1 MKKKTEIKTTEDI
14 MQLQGEERTKWEI
27 AVELGLFDKVVEK
40 GWKALT
46 ARESGK
52 IGGILSA
59 RQGRST
65 KSS

>member
-1 MKKKTEIKTTEDI
+1 MKKKTEIKTAEDI
-14 MQLQGEERTKWEI
+14 TQLQGEERTKWEI
-27 AVELGLFDKVVEK
+27 AVELGLFDKVVEQ